1 MPLVAAPGPGGA
13 ARVVVLL
20 VRGKSSEAP
29 ETGAFAQEER
39 VVWMKHSTEK
49 NSRIPGFNLT

>member
-1 MPLVAAPGPGGA
+1 MAAPGPGGA
-13 ARVVVLL
+13 ARVSGLL

-39 VVWMKHSTEK
+39 VAWMKYRHREE
-49 NSRIPGFNLT
+49 